1 MSRIELIGGEG
12 TTSRPGA
19 PCRSRLMAGG
29 GPLAMDERRQVG
41 GAFGDTG
48 DGEGVCLRSSR
59 CSRMAT
65 ARLGTSGREGSGYSP
80 LAAMTGAT
88 MLAVGSSSLERPVVV
103 EKASVLGHILFALLH
118 GAVFGLSQRGAEC
131 SIMPPR
137 QASETAS
144 TEWRRSPVLA
154 VIGGLLCRMYPMAVT
169 CGLFRGQAKVNSST
183 QTGVAGAE
191 AGQGRSRSH
200 KGSPQFSDSQSPGPD
215 GVGVEWGFVYE
226 AARLADSGKRGRRQT
241 VRSEDNGEG

>member
-19 PCRSRLMAGG
+19 PCRSRLTAGG
-29 GPLAMDERRQVG
+29 GPLATDERRQVG

-103 EKASVLGHILFALLH
+103 EKGICPGTHFVRATARCCFWVVST
-118 GAVFGLSQRGAEC
+118 RGWIFNHAPE
-131 SIMPPR
+131 
-137 QASETAS
+137 
-144 TEWRRSPVLA
+144 
-154 VIGGLLCRMYPMAVT
+154 
-169 CGLFRGQAKVNSST
+169 
-183 QTGVAGAE
+183 TGVRNSINGME
-191 AGQGRSRSH
+191 KITCPRCNWRSTVPYVSHGCDMRSVSRPGQGQQQHSDRSS
-200 KGSPQFSDSQSPGPD
+200 
-215 GVGVEWGFVYE
+215 WG
-226 AARLADSGKRGRRQT
+226 
-241 VRSEDNGEG
+241 